1 VAVVL
6 GLSADLF
13 LMSHTPSPS
22 KPAKPAATVFTV
34 GTLTYTAL
42 GLATLTFWLLWGDVA
57 WSLRDRSVPS
67 VMQLL
72 FQKFGASNFVS
83 SLLISTLPYAMILLI
98 GPIIS
103 YRSDRHR
110 SRWGRRI
117 PFLAI
122 HIPFVVLSMIAVA
135 FSPQLGELLHQGLG
149 Q

>member
-1 VAVVL
+1 MSPASTSPAS
-6 GLSADLF
+6 SA
-13 LMSHTPSPS
+13 TRG
-22 KPAKPAATVFTV
+22 KWQV
-34 GTLTYTAL
+34 GTLAYTGL

-122 HIPFVVLSMIAVA
+122 HIPFVVLSMVAVA
-135 FSPQLGELLHQGLG
+135 FSPQLGDLLHQGLG
-149 Q
+149 QYSPSLST